1 MNGCGA
7 VEGLGRC
14 AAEHAVNHRLAAH
27 THEQGHPEFVKTF
40 QVLQHIVVVFKGLS
54 ETESGVSDDVVHA
67 VVAEHLCT
75 PRQICHHI
83 GRHIVVVRRRLHVAG
98 LALHVHKNVGYAKAA
113 DGVEHGT
120 VHLSAGNVVDNLHAE
135 VADTHPCHVGS
146 ESVDADD
153 GIGGFTAYH
162 LQACCQAVHLLVGA
176 YLVRSRT
183 CAARTDIDDGA
194 ALVENLT
201 GTLADAFGIGISI
214 GGFRQH
220 TAAGEEGIGGEVEDS
235 HDHRARQAQQ
245 ASADIDGIFHDG
257 CLLDRQ
263 FLF

>member
-1 MNGCGA
+1 M
-7 VEGLGRC
+7 
-14 AAEHAVNHRLAAH
+14 
-27 THEQGHPEFVKTF
+27 KTF

-120 VHLSAGNVVDNLHAE
+120 GHLSAGNVVDDLHTE
-135 VADTHPCHVGS
+135 VAHTHPCHIGT
-146 ESVDADD
+146 ERVDTEY
-153 GIGGFTAYH
+153 GIGSLAAYH
-162 LQACCQAVHLLVGA
+162 LQPEGQTMHLLIGTH
-176 YLVRSRT
+176 LVRTRT
-183 CAARTDIDDGA
+183 GAAGSDIDDGA
-194 ALVENLT
+194 ALIENLT

>member
-1 MNGCGA
+1 M
-7 VEGLGRC
+7 E
-14 AAEHAVNHRLAAH
+14 
-27 THEQGHPEFVKTF
+27 TF

-75 PRQICHHI
+75 TCQIGHHV
-83 GRHIVVVRRRLHVAG
+83 GRHIVVVRCRLHVAG
-98 LALHVHKNVGYAKAA
+98 FSLHVHEDVGHSEAA
-113 DGVEHGT
+113 YGVEHGT
-120 VHLSAGNVVDNLHAE
+120 VHLSAGDVVDDLHAE
-135 VADTHPCHVGS
+135 VAHAHPCHIGT
-146 ESVDADD
+146 ERVDTEY
-153 GIGGFTAYH
+153 GIGSLAAYH
-162 LQACCQAVHLLVGA
+162 LQPEGQTMHLLIDTH
-176 YLVRSRT
+176 LVRTRT
-183 CAARTDIDDGA
+183 GAAGSDIDEGT